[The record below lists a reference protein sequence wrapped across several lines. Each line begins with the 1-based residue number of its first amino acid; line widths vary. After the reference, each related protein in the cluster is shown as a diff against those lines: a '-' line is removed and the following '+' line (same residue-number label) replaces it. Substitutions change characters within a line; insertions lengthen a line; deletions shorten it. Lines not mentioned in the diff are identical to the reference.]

1 MYEFLLIA
9 YLVVSVALIGFI
21 LVQQGKGASMG
32 ASFGS
37 GVSGRLF
44 GSRGAGNFLSHTT
57 AVLAT
62 VFFLISIVLGN
73 LNSHHSEKQE
83 SSFENLSKVA
93 TQLEQSLPA
102 KKANTD
108 IPQ

>member
-1 MYEFLLIA
+1 MYEALLIS
-9 YLVVSVALIGFI
+9 YLVIAVILIGFI

-32 ASFGS
+32 ASFGNGAS
-37 GVSGRLF
+37 GTIF

-62 VFFLISIVLGN
+62 GFFLISIVLGN
-73 LNSHHSEKQE
+73 LNSHHEKTNT
-83 SSFENLSKVA
+83 SSFENLEQVA
-93 TQLEQSLPA
+93 EQVQEQA
-102 KKANTD
+102 KQNNTD